1 MAYSEAKVI
10 AGGLAHIPIIIG
22 IFWLIRSYFNKRTN
36 NFELAQKST
45 KVKPPIKKVENK
57 AVANNKVESKVSDT
71 KKLENK
77 VSDTKKLE
85 NKVSDAIKP
94 ENKVT
99 KTNKVTN
106 KVSDAIKP
114 ENKVTKT
121 NKVTNKVSDAIK
133 PENKSSESISS
144 EIKTVP
150 PKTEENTKIDQ
161 KPLNKMKHADVPV
174 NTYRPK
180 TPFIGTVKENY
191 SLLKE
196 GAIGRVN
203 HITFDLSGGDPF
215 LNYVEG
221 QSVGIMAAGEDTNGK
236 PHKLRLYSIA
246 STRHGDDFEGNT
258 VSLCVRQL
266 QYEKDGQTIN
276 GVCSTY
282 LCDIKPGDQVKITG
296 PVGKEMLLPEDED
309 ANIVMLATGTGIAPM
324 RAYLRRMFEPSER
337 EKNNWNFKGKAW
349 LFMGAPK
356 SANLLYE
363 EDLQRYLQNYPDNFK
378 YTKAISREQQ
388 NTKGGRMYIQ
398 DRVLESANELFNMIE
413 DEKTHIYLCGLKG
426 MEPGI
431 DEAMTKAA
439 EEKGLNWAELR
450 PQLRK
455 AGRWHVE
462 TY

>member
-1 MAYSEAKVI
+1 MVYSQAKVI
-10 AGGLAHIPIIIG
+10 AGGLAHIPIVIG
-22 IFWLIRSYFNKRTN
+22 LFYLIMTFFNKRAIEFAEANKPKKVSAPPKKVIETEKTVKRIETPSKEVSKPN
-36 NFELAQKST
+36 SVQPAST
-45 KVKPPIKKVENK
+45 KK
-57 AVANNKVESKVSDT
+57 
-71 KKLENK
+71 
-77 VSDTKKLE
+77 
-85 NKVSDAIKP
+85 
-94 ENKVT
+94 
-99 KTNKVTN
+99 
-106 KVSDAIKP
+106 
-114 ENKVTKT
+114 
-121 NKVTNKVSDAIK
+121 
-133 PENKSSESISS
+133 
-144 EIKTVP
+144 
-150 PKTEENTKIDQ
+150 
-161 KPLNKMKHADVPV
+161 KHADVPM
-174 NTYRPK
+174 NIYRPK
-180 TPFIGTVKENY
+180 TPYEGTVIENY

-203 HITFDLSGGDPF
+203 HITFDLSTSDPF

-221 QSVGIMAAGEDTNGK
+221 QSIGIMPAGEDANGK

-246 STRHGDDFEGNT
+246 STRHGDNFEGKT

-266 QYEKDGQTIN
+266 QYEKDGETIN

-282 LCDIKPGDQVKITG
+282 LCDIKPGDKVKITG
-296 PVGKEMLLPEDED
+296 PVGKEMLLPEEEN

-324 RAYLRRMFEPSER
+324 RAYLRRMFEDSER
-337 EKNNWNFKGKAW
+337 KKNNWNFQGKAW

-363 EDLQRYLQNYPDNFK
+363 EDLQRYLEKYPENFK

-388 NTKGGRMYIQ
+388 NQKGGRMYIQ

-431 DEAMTKAA
+431 DEAMTQAA
-439 EEKGLNWAELR
+439 EAKGLNWSELR
-450 PQLRK
+450 PQLKK

>member
-1 MAYSEAKVI
+1 MYSQAKVI
-10 AGGLAHIPIIIG
+10 AGGLAHIPVVIAVFYFI
-22 IFWLIRSYFNKRTN
+22 LTTFNKRALK
-36 NFELAQKST
+36 FVEEAKT
-45 KVKPPIKKVENK
+45 KKPESKAVEPKKPAISKVENSK
-57 AVANNKVESKVSDT
+57 IEAPKTETSKVS
-71 KKLENK
+71 KK
-77 VSDTKKLE
+77 
-85 NKVSDAIKP
+85 
-94 ENKVT
+94 
-99 KTNKVTN
+99 
-106 KVSDAIKP
+106 
-114 ENKVTKT
+114 
-121 NKVTNKVSDAIK
+121 
-133 PENKSSESISS
+133 
-144 EIKTVP
+144 
-150 PKTEENTKIDQ
+150 
-161 KPLNKMKHADVPV
+161 KHADVPV
-174 NTYRPK
+174 NIYRPK
-180 TPFIGTVKENY
+180 TPFEGTVIENY

-203 HITFDLSGGDPF
+203 HITFDLKDSDPF

-221 QSVGIMAAGEDTNGK
+221 QSIGIMPAGEDANGK

-246 STRHGDDFEGNT
+246 STRHGDDFNGNT

-266 QYEKDGQTIN
+266 QYEKDGETIN

-282 LCDIKPGDQVKITG
+282 LCDIKPGDKVKITG
-296 PVGKEMLLPEDED
+296 PVGKEMLLPDEQD

-324 RAYLRRMFEPSER
+324 RAYLRRMFEPTEK
-337 EKNNWNFKGKAW
+337 EKNKWNFKGKAW

-363 EDLQRYLQNYPDNFK
+363 EDLQRYLADNPDNFK

-450 PQLRK
+450 PQLKK

>member
-1 MAYSEAKVI
+1 MYSQAKVI
-10 AGGLAHIPIIIG
+10 AGGLAHIPVVIAVFYFI
-22 IFWLIRSYFNKRTN
+22 LTTFNKRALK
-36 NFELAQKST
+36 FVEEAKT
-45 KVKPPIKKVENK
+45 KKPEAKAVEPKKVT
-57 AVANNKVESKVSDT
+57 VSKI
-71 KKLENK
+71 E
-77 VSDTKKLE
+77 
-85 NKVSDAIKP
+85 A
-94 ENKVT
+94 
-99 KTNKVTN
+99 
-106 KVSDAIKP
+106 
-114 ENKVTKT
+114 
-121 NKVTNKVSDAIK
+121 
-133 PENKSSESISS
+133 
-144 EIKTVP
+144 
-150 PKTEENTKIDQ
+150 PKTEAPNIVK
-161 KPLNKMKHADVPV
+161 KKHADVPV
-174 NTYRPK
+174 NIYRPK
-180 TPFIGTVKENY
+180 TPYEGTVIENY

-203 HITFDLSGGDPF
+203 HITFDLKDSDPF

-221 QSVGIMAAGEDTNGK
+221 QSIGIMPAGEDANGK

-246 STRHGDDFEGNT
+246 STRHGDDFNGNT

-266 QYEKDGQTIN
+266 QYEKDGETIN

-282 LCDIKPGDQVKITG
+282 LCDIKPGDKVKITG
-296 PVGKEMLLPEDED
+296 PVGKEMLLPKEED

-324 RAYLRRMFEPSER
+324 RAYLRRMFEATEK
-337 EKNNWNFKGKAW
+337 EKNKWNFKGKAW

-363 EDLQRYLQNYPDNFK
+363 EDLQRYLTDNPDSFK

-413 DEKTHIYLCGLKG
+413 DDKTHIYLCGLKG

-439 EEKGLNWAELR
+439 EEKGLNWSELR
-450 PQLRK
+450 PQLKK

>member
-1 MAYSEAKVI
+1 MYSQAKVI
-10 AGGLAHIPIIIG
+10 AGGLAHIPVVIAVFYFI
-22 IFWLIRSYFNKRTN
+22 LTTFNKRALK
-36 NFELAQKST
+36 FVEEAKT
-45 KVKPPIKKVENK
+45 KKPEAKAVETKKV
-57 AVANNKVESKVSDT
+57 AVSKT
-71 KKLENK
+71 E
-77 VSDTKKLE
+77 
-85 NKVSDAIKP
+85 A
-94 ENKVT
+94 T
-99 KTNKVTN
+99 KTE
-106 KVSDAIKP
+106 A
-114 ENKVTKT
+114 
-121 NKVTNKVSDAIK
+121 
-133 PENKSSESISS
+133 
-144 EIKTVP
+144 
-150 PKTEENTKIDQ
+150 PKTEAPKIV
-161 KPLNKMKHADVPV
+161 KKKHADVPV
-174 NTYRPK
+174 NIYRPK
-180 TPFIGTVKENY
+180 TPYEGTVIENY

-203 HITFDLSGGDPF
+203 HITFDLKDSDPF

-221 QSVGIMAAGEDTNGK
+221 QSIGIMPAGEDANGK

-246 STRHGDDFEGNT
+246 STRHGDDFNGNT

-266 QYEKDGQTIN
+266 QYEKDGETIN

-282 LCDIKPGDQVKITG
+282 LCDIKPGDKVKITG
-296 PVGKEMLLPEDED
+296 PVGKEMLLPEEED
-309 ANIVMLATGTGIAPM
+309 SNIVMLATGTGIAPM
-324 RAYLRRMFEPSER
+324 RAYLRRMFEPTEK
-337 EKNNWNFKGKAW
+337 EKNKWNFKGKAW

-363 EDLQRYLQNYPDNFK
+363 EDLQRYLAENPDNFK

-439 EEKGLNWAELR
+439 EEKGLNWSELR
-450 PQLRK
+450 PQLKK

>member
-1 MAYSEAKVI
+1 MYSQAKVI
-10 AGGLAHIPIIIG
+10 AGGLAHIPVVIAVFYFI
-22 IFWLIRSYFNKRTN
+22 LTTFNKRALK
-36 NFELAQKST
+36 FVEEPKT
-45 KVKPPIKKVENK
+45 KKPEAK
-57 AVANNKVESKVSDT
+57 AVEPKKAAVSKIEAP
-71 KKLENK
+71 KAE
-77 VSDTKKLE
+77 
-85 NKVSDAIKP
+85 A
-94 ENKVT
+94 
-99 KTNKVTN
+99 
-106 KVSDAIKP
+106 
-114 ENKVTKT
+114 
-121 NKVTNKVSDAIK
+121 
-133 PENKSSESISS
+133 
-144 EIKTVP
+144 
-150 PKTEENTKIDQ
+150 PKTEAPKVV
-161 KPLNKMKHADVPV
+161 KKKHADVPV
-174 NTYRPK
+174 NIYRPK
-180 TPFIGTVKENY
+180 TPYEGTVIENY

-203 HITFDLSGGDPF
+203 HITFDLKDSDPF

-221 QSVGIMAAGEDTNGK
+221 QSIGIMPAGEDANGK

-246 STRHGDDFEGNT
+246 STRHGDDFNGNT

-266 QYEKDGQTIN
+266 QYEKDGETIN

-282 LCDIKPGDQVKITG
+282 LCDIKPGDKVKITG
-296 PVGKEMLLPEDED
+296 PVGKEMLLPDEED
-309 ANIVMLATGTGIAPM
+309 ANVVMLATGTGIAPM
-324 RAYLRRMFEPSER
+324 RAYLRRMFEPTEK
-337 EKNNWNFKGKAW
+337 EKNKWNFKGKAW

-363 EDLQRYLQNYPDNFK
+363 EDLQRYLAENPDNFK

-439 EEKGLNWAELR
+439 EEKGLNWSELR
-450 PQLRK
+450 PQLKK

>member
-1 MAYSEAKVI
+1 MVYSQAKVI
-10 AGGLAHIPIIIG
+10 AGGLAHIPIVIA
-22 IFWLIRSYFNKRTN
+22 IFYFIMTFFNKRALEFAEAN
-36 NFELAQKST
+36 
-45 KVKPPIKKVENK
+45 KPKKVEK
-57 AVANNKVESKVSDT
+57 KVEKTEIKGNSVVPIKTEVEKTSSVSD
-71 KKLENK
+71 ENK
-77 VSDTKKLE
+77 KASIINKENSSIDKKI
-85 NKVSDAIKP
+85 IK
-94 ENKVT
+94 K
-99 KTNKVTN
+99 
-106 KVSDAIKP
+106 
-114 ENKVTKT
+114 
-121 NKVTNKVSDAIK
+121 
-133 PENKSSESISS
+133 
-144 EIKTVP
+144 
-150 PKTEENTKIDQ
+150 
-161 KPLNKMKHADVPV
+161 KHADVPV

-180 TPFIGTVKENY
+180 TPYEGTVKENY
-191 SLLKE
+191 SLLKD

-203 HITFDLSGGDPF
+203 HITFDLKDSDPF
-215 LNYVEG
+215 LKYVEG
-221 QSVGIMAAGEDTNGK
+221 QSIGIMPAGEDSNGK

-266 QYEKDGQTIN
+266 QYEKDGETIN

-282 LCDIKPGDQVKITG
+282 LCDIKPGDKVKITG
-296 PVGKEMLLPEDED
+296 PVGKEMLLPEEED

-324 RAYLRRMFEPSER
+324 RAYLRRMFEASEK

-363 EDLQRYLQNYPDNFK
+363 EDLQRYLAIYPDNFK

-388 NTKGGRMYIQ
+388 NENGGRMYIQ